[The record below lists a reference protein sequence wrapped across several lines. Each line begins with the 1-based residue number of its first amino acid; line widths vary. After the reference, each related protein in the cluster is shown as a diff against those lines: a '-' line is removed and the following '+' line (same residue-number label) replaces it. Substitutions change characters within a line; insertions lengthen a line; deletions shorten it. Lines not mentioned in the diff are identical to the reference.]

1 MLNGG
6 FRADFNFRRGLALRI
21 QQRRRVAL
29 VIPHAALIGADV
41 IHQLDAFAVHFA
53 GIHNAALLRRAGEGY
68 AAQLKRRRILLFARI
83 QHGIAQLGRRFSIKL
98 GPSFCAAGGIGNQFL
113 INLHAGDRLAVAIQR
128 HANQAVRLLIAQTVH
143 AVSHALFSH
152 GRAADAQSQRQSQ
165 RKNHLFHDQSLLFFF
180 STFVLVR
187 IITLLTAFGKHFP
200 RIF

>member
-1 MLNGG
+1 MIFGVIHTIFSQIVLDAFDIAGEFDIARPKCHAVLNGG

-41 IHQLDAFAVHFA
+41 IHQLDTFAVHFA
-53 GIHNAALLRRAGEGY
+53 GIHNAALLRRTGEGY

-113 INLHAGDRLAVAIQR
+113 INLHAVRKPLYLLVKRLF
-128 HANQAVRLLIAQTVH
+128 LLHVQL
-143 AVSHALFSH
+143 S
-152 GRAADAQSQRQSQ
+152 
-165 RKNHLFHDQSLLFFF
+165 
-180 STFVLVR
+180 R
-187 IITLLTAFGKHFP
+187 ISGG
-200 RIF
+200 